1 MAAAAGRAIS
11 AARLFL
17 DLVGVIAIGAA
28 LDDLHDES
36 HRIVQFVLGGGL
48 GDH

>member
-1 MAAAAGRAIS
+1 MAAAAGGAIS
-11 AARLFL
+11 AAGLFL

-36 HRIVQFVLGGGL
+36 HRIVLSRVGKF
-48 GDH
+48 HY